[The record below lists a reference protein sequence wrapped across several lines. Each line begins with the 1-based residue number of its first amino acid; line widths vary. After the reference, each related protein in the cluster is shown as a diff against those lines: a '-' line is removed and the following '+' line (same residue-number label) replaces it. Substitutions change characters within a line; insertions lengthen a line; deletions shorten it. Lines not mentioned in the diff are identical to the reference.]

1 MTASRT
7 RRSNGRSRVH
17 GPLAA
22 LAVMLLASMPA
33 LAHHGISNW
42 DLNKDVTLTG
52 TLTRIDLINPH
63 AWLYLDVKNASGKV
77 EDWRCEM
84 RSAHALRRSGWTVE
98 MFKIGSTIT
107 VNGSPE
113 RYKPRHCYLSAIQ
126 FADGSQMDRYGQRQ
140 LAAGAQAK
148 TAKARVVRLPD
159 GKPNLAGDWAAEQRV
174 MADPR
179 GQRGNL
185 MPLSEAAKL
194 KPGELP
200 AGQRA
205 FPGARGSPE
214 SLAKDPIR
222 AAWDRPIPV
231 TLTDKGRKALQTFDP
246 ASRDNPRLRCEPT
259 NILFDWT
266 FDSVVNRIEQTP
278 ARITMQIG
286 HMDLGRVIHLDEK
299 LPPATAKPTLA
310 GYSIGHWEG
319 DVLVVETT
327 RFTPGVLNA
336 DLRILHGAQ
345 LRITERFEPDAAGT
359 KLTRR
364 YEAVDPEYFS
374 DTWRG
379 EDVVFPADVTYAPY
393 LCKDPGGAPAAEAA
407 ARR

>member
-1 MTASRT
+1 MKTYLRAAAAAFVQL
-7 RRSNGRSRVH
+7 G
-17 GPLAA
+17 LAA
-22 LAVMLLASMPA
+22 PC

-52 TLTRIDLINPH
+52 TLTRVDLINPH
-63 AWLYLDVKNASGKV
+63 AWLYLDVKSASGKV

-84 RSAHALRRSGWTVE
+84 RSSSSLRRSGWSVD
-98 MFKIGSTIT
+98 MFKVGSTIT

-113 RYKPRHCYLSAIQ
+113 RYKARQCYLSTIR

-140 LAAGAQAK
+140 VAGA
-148 TAKARVVRLPD
+148 TAAQGAMARVARLPD
-159 GKPNLAGDWAAEQRV
+159 GRPNLAGDWAAEQRV

-222 AAWDRPIPV
+222 AAWDRPTPV
-231 TLTDKGRKALQTFDP
+231 TLTDTGRKALQAFNP

-266 FDSVVNRIEQTP
+266 FDSVVNRIAQTP
-278 ARITMQIG
+278 ARITIQIG
-286 HMDLGRVIHLDEK
+286 HMDLARVIHLDEK
-299 LPPATAKPTLA
+299 SPPANARPSLA
-310 GYSIGHWEG
+310 GYSIGHWDG
-319 DVLVVETT
+319 DALVVETT

-345 LRITERFEPDAAGT
+345 LRVTERFELDAAGT

-364 YEAVDPEYFS
+364 YEAVDPEYFT

-379 EDVVFPADVTYAPY
+379 EDVVSPAEVSYAPY
-393 LCKDPGGAPAAEAA
+393 RCKDPGGAPATAA
-407 ARR
+407 AADRK